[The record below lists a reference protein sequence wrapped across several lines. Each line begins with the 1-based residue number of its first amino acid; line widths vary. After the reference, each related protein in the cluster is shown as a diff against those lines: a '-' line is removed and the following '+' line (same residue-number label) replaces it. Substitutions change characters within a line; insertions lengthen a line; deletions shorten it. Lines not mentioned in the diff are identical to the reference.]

1 MTNTQTVQF
10 IQTTPDQ
17 LQDAILAGVR
27 AELEMLKKEF
37 QPKEPT
43 EFLTRNE
50 VRDLLKVDLSTVHN
64 WTKRGRLKAY
74 GIAGRVYYKRDEVQS
89 AMKPLKV

>member
-1 MTNTQTVQF
+1 METVQF
-10 IQTTPDQ
+10 ISITPEK
-17 LQDAILAGVR
+17 LQESIISGVR
-27 AELEMLKKEF
+27 AELENLRNDF

-64 WTKRGRLKAY
+64 WTKKGRLKAY
-74 GIAGRVYYKRDEVQS
+74 GIAGRVYYKRIEVEQ
-89 AMKPLKV
+89 AIQPLAV